1 MSKVGADK
9 RVGITNFFQLK
20 MGKRVYDP
28 IHDTFQER
36 NDSPEERKPSTDSTV
51 GAAPPVLA
59 EEESPVSKSQ
69 ESEAKTSKAI
79 PVIHEIEIDDK
90 NDDDSTQSEEE
101 NTNILLNFEPSM
113 VPGATGATGA
123 GAAVGGTTT
132 SSAKRKPK
140 ESSSSK
146 YNRHL
151 KKPDGEPF
159 NRKDIQFSFMQE
171 LLMDKRQIFT
181 NVLKPLYKNSI
192 VPINIDGDKISI
204 NVTDK
209 EYDARTFVF
218 NDKLTFAQLYVLTI
232 ATSIK
237 CSKILRDKLLLDQ
250 QVAFST
256 CILALLVNI
265 GRLNTTINFY
275 LEMTSQ
281 LRTFH
286 SVPVLQL
293 HANDPKLLQ
302 DTPRLK
308 SILKNLP
315 WGNEQ
320 ISLLEIYEKIDQND
334 SEVDNINKFN
344 IINMLFSICDN
355 FSLIDKRFLS
365 KYVEIKSEDGTTLKA
380 EEIDTVEEDNEAEG
394 EAEGGEEESGCGVTL
409 FDILDFSKYE
419 PKDRCDVLIWLLYIH
434 LETNLSEREI
444 QESLKFFHEA
454 AEGDASPG
462 KFILRRTGHE
472 YDVDPEDEV
481 EFGSDQRIKRR
492 EFMNKMEK
500 EGKKRERNS
509 ATEVKNVNAD
519 TSEMDGEEEDDKG
532 EETVEETRSLL
543 TPTPILESSSPMVLS
558 RKKATPQP
566 PKAATAA
573 AAAAAAEIE
582 EEAGAAGAVVIDK
595 NDLNLTP
602 LKKYNSSAT
611 VNKVDKLISLDLHKH
626 VAENGK
632 TQEEFLVDLRKSQV
646 PNRLKRRDIGLV
658 KIFNEFEDIPVASV
672 LGIRGKKR
680 KKFKDNLLGF
690 ETDYMKNLGASKKVL
705 LQRIE
710 NADVDDEES
719 SSMFKLELD

>member
-1 MSKVGADK
+1 
-9 RVGITNFFQLK
+9 

-28 IHDTFQER
+28 IHDTFQLRED
-36 NDSPEERKPSTDSTV
+36 NPEEIKASSPEHSTQPEAT
-51 GAAPPVLA
+51 
-59 EEESPVSKSQ
+59 EEEYPDSV
-69 ESEAKTSKAI
+69 ESGAEIVDNKGI

-113 VPGATGATGA
+113 VPEVTGADA
-123 GAAVGGTTT
+123 GAETGPVITNTVKKK
-132 SSAKRKPK
+132 SK
-140 ESSSSK
+140 ENNSSK

-159 NRKDIQFSFMQE
+159 NRKDIQFSFIQE

-181 NVLKPLYKNSI
+181 NVLKPSYKNSI
-192 VPINIDGDKISI
+192 VPINIDGDKVSI

-256 CILALLVNI
+256 CVLALLVNI

-315 WGNEQ
+315 WGNQQ
-320 ISLLEIYEKIDQND
+320 ISLMETYEKVDQND
-334 SEVDNINKFN
+334 GEVDIVNRFN

-355 FSLIDKRFLS
+355 FSLVDKRFLS
-365 KYVEIKSEDGTTLKA
+365 KYIAIESEAHVAFRAQEKNVERETNEVQEKER
-380 EEIDTVEEDNEAEG
+380 DNEEK
-394 EAEGGEEESGCGVTL
+394 EAKTSCATL
-409 FDILDFSKYE
+409 FDILDSSKYE
-419 PKDRCDVLIWLLYIH
+419 PKDRSNVLIWLLYIH
-434 LETNLSEREI
+434 LETNLS
-444 QESLKFFHEA
+444 QEEVDESVKILNEL
-454 AEGDASPG
+454 EGGASSG
-462 KFILRRTGHE
+462 MLTLRCTDRS
-472 YDVDPEDEV
+472 YDIDPEDEL
-481 EFGSDQRIKRR
+481 EFGASQRIKRR
-492 EFMNKMEK
+492 EFMSKME
-500 EGKKRERNS
+500 EGRKRERIN
-509 ATEVKNVNAD
+509 ATEVKNVNSD
-519 TSEMDGEEEDDKG
+519 DKSEEDAEEEDDKS

-543 TPTPILESSSPMVLS
+543 TPTPILESSSPMVLNK
-558 RKKATPQP
+558 RKTTPQP
-566 PKAATAA
+566 PKATAVTTA
-573 AAAAAAEIE
+573 PAETDE
-582 EEAGAAGAVVIDK
+582 EITSGVIIDK

-611 VNKVDKLISLDLHKH
+611 INKVDKLISIDLNKR
-626 VAENGK
+626 VSESGK
-632 TQEEFLVDLRKSQV
+632 TQEEFLADLKKSQV
-646 PNRLKRRDIGLV
+646 PNRLKRRDIGLI

-680 KKFKDNLLGF
+680 KKFKDNVLGF
-690 ETDYMKNLGASKKVL
+690 ETDFMKNLGASKKVL

-710 NADVDDEES
+710 HADIDDEEPIT
-719 SSMFKLELD
+719 MFKM

>member
-1 MSKVGADK
+1 
-9 RVGITNFFQLK
+9 

-28 IHDTFQER
+28 IHDTFQLRE
-36 NDSPEERKPSTDSTV
+36 DSPDERKAGSLVRSAHSEVTE
-51 GAAPPVLA
+51 G
-59 EEESPVSKSQ
+59 ESPDSNPSGMDV
-69 ESEAKTSKAI
+69 TSKGV
-79 PVIHEIEIDDK
+79 PVIHDIEIDDK

-113 VPGATGATGA
+113 VPEATGT
-123 GAAVGGTTT
+123 GGTTGPVTT
-132 SSAKRKPK
+132 SAVKRKPK
-140 ESSSSK
+140 ENNSSK

-171 LLMDKRQIFT
+171 ILMDKRQIFT
-181 NVLKPLYKNSI
+181 NVLKPLYKNSV
-192 VPINIDGDKISI
+192 VPINIDGEKISI

-232 ATSIK
+232 ATSVK

-256 CILALLVNI
+256 CVLALLVNI

-320 ISLLEIYEKIDQND
+320 ISLMETYEKIDQD
-334 SEVDNINKFN
+334 GSEVDIANKFN
-344 IINMLFSICDN
+344 VINMLFSICDN
-355 FSLIDKRFLS
+355 FSLVDEKFLS
-365 KYVEIKSEDGTTLKA
+365 KYVEVRSEDGAALETDTG
-380 EEIDTVEEDNEAEG
+380 EEANEAE
-394 EAEGGEEESGCGVTL
+394 EAEGKEAKTDCEATL
-409 FDILDFSKYE
+409 FDILDYPKYE
-419 PKDRCDVLIWLLYIH
+419 PKDRSDILIWLLYIH
-434 LETNLSEREI
+434 LETNLS
-444 QESLKFFHEA
+444 QEKVEESVNFFNGSED
-454 AEGDASPG
+454 GASGG
-462 KFILRRTGHE
+462 KFTLRRTGHD
-472 YDVDPEDEV
+472 YDVDPEDES
-481 EFGSDQRIKRR
+481 EFGAGQRIKRR
-492 EFMNKMEK
+492 EFMGKME
-500 EGKKRERNS
+500 EGKKRERI
-509 ATEVKNVNAD
+509 TVKEVKSANAD
-519 TSEMDGEEEDDKG
+519 ASEMDGEEEDNKS

-543 TPTPILESSSPMVLS
+543 TPTPILESSSPMVLN
-558 RKKATPQP
+558 RKKVSSQP
-566 PKAATAA
+566 PKTAAEAAETEEEIAA
-573 AAAAAAEIE
+573 AAI
-582 EEAGAAGAVVIDK
+582 VIDK

-611 VNKVDKLISLDLHKH
+611 VNKVDKLISLDLNKQ

-632 TQEEFLVDLRKSQV
+632 TQEEFLVDLKKSQV
-646 PNRLKRRDIGLV
+646 PNRLKRRDIGLI

-690 ETDYMKNLGASKKVL
+690 ETDYMKTLGASKKML

-710 NADVDDEES
+710 HADIDNEES
-719 SSMFKLELD
+719 TMYELD

>member
-1 MSKVGADK
+1 
-9 RVGITNFFQLK
+9 

-28 IHDTFQER
+28 IHDTFQLRDDKPDETKAGSPMHSADSGA
-36 NDSPEERKPSTDSTV
+36 NDEASPGSIQSGTETV
-51 GAAPPVLA
+51 TTKGV
-59 EEESPVSKSQ
+59 
-69 ESEAKTSKAI
+69 

-113 VPGATGATGA
+113 APEATGA
-123 GAAVGGTTT
+123 GATTGPVT
-132 SSAKRKPK
+132 TNTVRRKPK
-140 ESSSSK
+140 ESNSSK

-171 LLMDKRQIFT
+171 LLMDKRQVFT

-192 VPINIDGDKISI
+192 VPINIDGDKVSI

-256 CILALLVNI
+256 CVLALLVNI

-320 ISLLEIYEKIDQND
+320 LSLMETYEKVDQND
-334 SEVDNINKFN
+334 GEVDIANKFN

-365 KYVEIKSEDGTTLKA
+365 KYVEIEPKDRATRKA
-380 EEIDTVEEDNEAEG
+380 QEQDTVDEQNELKETDGEDEKEEAKTAG
-394 EAEGGEEESGCGVTL
+394 SATL
-409 FDILDFSKYE
+409 FDILDFSKYK
-419 PKDRCDVLIWLLYIH
+419 PKDRSDILIWLLYIH
-434 LETNLSEREI
+434 LETNLSQEEVEESVRSFNELEDGASCEKFTLRPTER
-444 QESLKFFHEA
+444 
-454 AEGDASPG
+454 D
-462 KFILRRTGHE
+462 
-472 YDVDPEDEV
+472 YDTDPEDEL
-481 EFGSDQRIKRR
+481 EFGGSQRIKRR
-492 EFMNKMEK
+492 EFMSKME
-500 EGKKRERNS
+500 EGRKRERIN
-509 ATEVKNVNAD
+509 ATEVKKVNTD
-519 TSEMDGEEEDDKG
+519 DKSEEDDEGEDIKS

-543 TPTPILESSSPMVLS
+543 TPTPILESSSPMILN
-558 RKKATPQP
+558 RKKVTPQL
-566 PKAATAA
+566 PKVTAA
-573 AAAAAAEIE
+573 GPTETE
-582 EEAGAAGAVVIDK
+582 EETISAAIIDK

-611 VNKVDKLISLDLHKH
+611 VNKVDRLISQDLNKH
-626 VAENGK
+626 VSENGK
-632 TQEEFLVDLRKSQV
+632 TQEEFLTDLKKSQV
-646 PNRLKRRDIGLV
+646 PNRLKRRDIGLI

-690 ETDYMKNLGASKKVL
+690 ETDFMKNLGASKKVL
-705 LQRIE
+705 LNRIE
-710 NADVDDEES
+710 HADIDDEEATA
-719 SSMFKLELD
+719 MFKLE

>member
-1 MSKVGADK
+1 
-9 RVGITNFFQLK
+9 

-36 NDSPEERKPSTDSTV
+36 EDSPEERKPSTDSTA
-51 GAAPPVLA
+51 GAAPPVLG
-59 EEESPVSKSQ
+59 EEESPVCKPQ
-69 ESEAKTSKAI
+69 EAEAKTSKAV

-113 VPGATGATGA
+113 VPGATATGA
-123 GAAVGGTTT
+123 ATGGVA
-132 SSAKRKPK
+132 SSSVKRKPK
-140 ESSSSK
+140 ENSSSK

-334 SEVDNINKFN
+334 SEVDINNKFN

-355 FSLIDKRFLS
+355 FSHLLS
-365 KYVEIKSEDGTTLKA
+365 KD
-380 EEIDTVEEDNEAEG
+380 
-394 EAEGGEEESGCGVTL
+394 
-409 FDILDFSKYE
+409 FFLD
-419 PKDRCDVLIWLLYIH
+419 
-434 LETNLSEREI
+434 
-444 QESLKFFHEA
+444 
-454 AEGDASPG
+454 
-462 KFILRRTGHE
+462 
-472 YDVDPEDEV
+472 
-481 EFGSDQRIKRR
+481 
-492 EFMNKMEK
+492 M
-500 EGKKRERNS
+500 
-509 ATEVKNVNAD
+509 
-519 TSEMDGEEEDDKG
+519 
-532 EETVEETRSLL
+532 
-543 TPTPILESSSPMVLS
+543 
-558 RKKATPQP
+558 
-566 PKAATAA
+566 
-573 AAAAAAEIE
+573 
-582 EEAGAAGAVVIDK
+582 
-595 NDLNLTP
+595 
-602 LKKYNSSAT
+602 
-611 VNKVDKLISLDLHKH
+611 
-626 VAENGK
+626 
-632 TQEEFLVDLRKSQV
+632 
-646 PNRLKRRDIGLV
+646 
-658 KIFNEFEDIPVASV
+658 
-672 LGIRGKKR
+672 
-680 KKFKDNLLGF
+680 
-690 ETDYMKNLGASKKVL
+690 
-705 LQRIE
+705 
-710 NADVDDEES
+710 
-719 SSMFKLELD
+719 

>member
-1 MSKVGADK
+1 
-9 RVGITNFFQLK
+9 
-20 MGKRVYDP
+20 MGNRVYDP
-28 IHDTFQER
+28 IHDTFQLRE
-36 NDSPEERKPSTDSTV
+36 DSPEETKMASTACSSQAGVTEGGPTDSNPS
-51 GAAPPVLA
+51 GI
-59 EEESPVSKSQ
+59 
-69 ESEAKTSKAI
+69 EAVT
-79 PVIHEIEIDDK
+79 IHEIEIDDK

-101 NTNILLNFEPSM
+101 NTNILLNFEPSV
-113 VPGATGATGA
+113 VPEATGA
-123 GAAVGGTTT
+123 GVATGSTTT
-132 SSAKRKPK
+132 NTNTLRKKPK

-159 NRKDIQFSFMQE
+159 NRKDIQFNFMQE

-181 NVLKPLYKNSI
+181 NALKPLYKNSV

-204 NVTDK
+204 NVTDT

-256 CILALLVNI
+256 CVLALLVNI

-320 ISLLEIYEKIDQND
+320 ISLMEIYEKIDQD
-334 SEVDNINKFN
+334 DDEVTIMNKFN

-355 FSLIDKRFLS
+355 FSLIDERFIS
-365 KYVEIKSEDGTTLKA
+365 KYVEIISEDDPALKP
-380 EEIDTVEEDNEAEG
+380 EEKKDATEEVEAEG
-394 EAEGGEEESGCGVTL
+394 DGEEAEKAEKVGTATL
-409 FDILDFSKYE
+409 LDILDFSKYE
-419 PKDRCDVLIWLLYIH
+419 PKDRSDILIWLLYIH
-434 LETNLSEREI
+434 LETNLSQEEV
-444 QESLKFFHEA
+444 QESVDFFKELDNDVSS
-454 AEGDASPG
+454 EG
-462 KFILRRTGHE
+462 KFTLRRTQNE
-472 YDVDPEDEV
+472 YDIDPEDEV
-481 EFGSDQRIKRR
+481 EFGASQRIKRR
-492 EFMNKMEK
+492 EFMSKME
-500 EGKKRERNS
+500 EGKKRERINAS
-509 ATEVKNVNAD
+509 EAKNAHTNAD
-519 TSEMDGEEEDDKG
+519 ANADVSEVDGEEGDEKC
-532 EETVEETRSLL
+532 EEIAEETRSLL
-543 TPTPILESSSPMVLS
+543 TPTPILESSSPMVLT
-558 RKKATPQP
+558 RKKVTPEL
-566 PKAATAA
+566 PKTTAATAVPVVADTEEEIA
-573 AAAAAAEIE
+573 AAVI
-582 EEAGAAGAVVIDK
+582 IDK

-611 VNKVDKLISLDLHKH
+611 VNKVEKLISLDLNKH

-632 TQEEFLVDLRKSQV
+632 TQEEFLADLRKFQA
-646 PNRLKRRDIGLV
+646 PNRLKRRDIGLI

-690 ETDYMKNLGASKKVL
+690 ETDYMKNLGVSKKVL
-705 LQRIE
+705 LKRIE
-710 NADVDDEES
+710 HADIDDEAS
-719 SSMFKLELD
+719 STMFKLD

>member
-1 MSKVGADK
+1 
-9 RVGITNFFQLK
+9 

-28 IHDTFQER
+28 IHDTFQLRED
-36 NDSPEERKPSTDSTV
+36 NSDETKADSPMQSAKS
-51 GAAPPVLA
+51 G
-59 EEESPVSKSQ
+59 SQ
-69 ESEAKTSKAI
+69 EEASPSSIQSETETVTTKSI

-101 NTNILLNFEPSM
+101 NTNILLNFEPST
-113 VPGATGATGA
+113 VPEATGASTATGP
-123 GAAVGGTTT
+123 VTTNT
-132 SSAKRKPK
+132 VRRKPK
-140 ESSSSK
+140 ESNASK

-192 VPINIDGDKISI
+192 VPINIDGDKVSI

-256 CILALLVNI
+256 CVLALLVNI

-320 ISLLEIYEKIDQND
+320 LSLVETYKKVDQND
-334 SEVDNINKFN
+334 GEVDTVNKFN

-355 FSLIDKRFLS
+355 SGLIDKRFLS
-365 KYVEIKSEDGTTLKA
+365 KYVEVESKA
-380 EEIDTVEEDNEAEG
+380 QEQDMVDEQNEVKETEAEN
-394 EAEGGEEESGCGVTL
+394 EKQESKAAYATTL
-409 FDILDFSKYE
+409 FDILDYSKYE
-419 PKDRCDVLIWLLYIH
+419 PKDRSNILIWLLYIH
-434 LETNLSEREI
+434 LETNLS
-444 QESLKFFHEA
+444 QEEVEESVRFFNGLEDGA
-454 AEGDASPG
+454 PAG
-462 KFILRRTGHE
+462 KFILRCTERS
-472 YDVDPEDEV
+472 YDTDPEDEL
-481 EFGSDQRIKRR
+481 EFGANQRIKRR
-492 EFMNKMEK
+492 EFMSKME
-500 EGKKRERNS
+500 EGRKRERTNV
-509 ATEVKNVNAD
+509 TEVKKPSIGGD
-519 TSEMDGEEEDDKG
+519 KSEEDGEGEDDKS

-543 TPTPILESSSPMVLS
+543 TPTPILESSSPMTLN
-558 RKKATPQP
+558 RKKVTPQL
-566 PKAATAA
+566 PKVTPAAPT
-573 AAAAAAEIE
+573 ETE
-582 EEAGAAGAVVIDK
+582 EEITSAAIIDK

-611 VNKVDKLISLDLHKH
+611 VNKVDKLISLDLNKH
-626 VAENGK
+626 VSENGK
-632 TQEEFLVDLRKSQV
+632 TQEEFLADLKKSQV
-646 PNRLKRRDIGLV
+646 PNRLKRRDIGLI

-690 ETDYMKNLGASKKVL
+690 ETDFMKNLGASKKVL
-705 LQRIE
+705 LNKIE
-710 NADVDDEES
+710 RAEIDDEEATA
-719 SSMFKLELD
+719 MFKLE